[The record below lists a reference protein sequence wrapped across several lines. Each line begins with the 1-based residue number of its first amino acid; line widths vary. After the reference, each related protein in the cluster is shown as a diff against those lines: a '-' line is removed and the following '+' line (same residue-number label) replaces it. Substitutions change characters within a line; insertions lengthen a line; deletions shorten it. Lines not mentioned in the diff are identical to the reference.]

1 MNLPLRQV
9 APAPRQVAWL
19 VRMIYP
25 VRSLG
30 LLFALL
36 IIGLTLRDRT
46 VNPVAWMPVLAY
58 TLVWPSVAYLRA
70 RRTADQSAAELQNLL
85 VDSFFIGAWL
95 SLLSFSLLPS
105 LFLIVG
111 THFPNLAVGGARLE
125 LRGIV
130 ATLAGAALWTAFCG
144 FQLQPEAN
152 LAASFVSMLCTL
164 IFVAVVG
171 ANAYRINR
179 HYVEAR
185 ENAERRAVELEHA
198 RTAAEAASRAKSQF
212 LAAMSHEL
220 RTPMNAI
227 IGFTDLLLR
236 GNHDARQQEQLRH
249 IDAASRS
256 LLALINQVLDL
267 SKIEAGK
274 LELESR
280 AFAPGVMLDKLEALF
295 QSQAA
300 ARNLRLHVS
309 RSADLPAAVTGDA
322 MRLEQVLTNLLGNAL
337 KFTQAGSIELTVER
351 RGERDGR
358 IVLEFGVRDTGI
370 GISAEQLERLFTPFT
385 QADQSTTRRYGG
397 TGLGLAISKQLI
409 ELMGGELSVESRPGE
424 GSTFRF
430 SVPLA
435 TADGVPAGEA
445 PSRSAISQLE
455 AARAVRGLRVLL
467 AEDNAMNRRLVGEI
481 LGDAG
486 VVLDYAEDGRKA
498 LAAVQVTTYDLVLMD
513 MQMPEMDGLEAT
525 RAIRA
530 LPRFASLPIIAMTAN
545 AFEEDRAA
553 CVAAGMNDFLA
564 KPIDAEQVLAILA
577 KWAPADGL
585 VRT

>member
-1 MNLPLRQV
+1 MTADAARQI
-9 APAPRQVAWL
+9 PWI

-25 VRSLG
+25 LRILG
-30 LLFALL
+30 CA
-36 IIGLTLRDRT
+36 LTLAISVAVLRERT
-46 VNPVAWMPVLAY
+46 VPLLGWALILTH
-58 TLVWPSVAYLRA
+58 TLTWPHVAYLWALRSRDPKA
-70 RRTADQSAAELQNLL
+70 QELRNLHIDALIVGGEAA
-85 VDSFFIGAWL
+85 V
-95 SLLSFSLLPS
+95 LSFSLLPS
-105 LFLIVG
+105 LFILGGV
-111 THFPNLAVGGARLE
+111 LADSLAIGGIPLA

-130 ATLAGAALWTAFCG
+130 ANTIGALLFG
-144 FQLQPEAN
+144 SLMHFSFIPETN
-152 LAASFVSMLCTL
+152 LVASFLSIAGIVVF
-164 IFVAVVG
+164 IGVVG
-171 ANAYRINR
+171 RATFQVNTR
-179 HYVEAR
+179 AR
-185 ENAERRAVELEHA
+185 AARRE
-198 RTAAEAASRAKSQF
+198 AEAASRAKSQF

-236 GNHDARQQEQLRH
+236 GNHDPRQQEQLRH

-280 AFAPGVMLDKLEALF
+280 AFAPAVMLDKLEALF

-322 MRLEQVLTNLLGNAL
+322 MRLEQVVTNLLGNAL

-351 RGERDGR
+351 RGERGGR

-435 TADGVPAGEA
+435 TADGVPASEA

-498 LAAVQVTTYDLVLMD
+498 LAAVQLTTYNLVLMD

-545 AFEEDRAA
+545 AFDEDRAA

-577 KWAPADGL
+577 KCVTRREVAA
-585 VRT
+585 R

>member
-1 MNLPLRQV
+1 MTADAARQI
-9 APAPRQVAWL
+9 PWI

-25 VRSLG
+25 LRILG
-30 LLFALL
+30 CA
-36 IIGLTLRDRT
+36 LTLAISVAVLRERT
-46 VNPVAWMPVLAY
+46 VPLLGWALILTH
-58 TLVWPSVAYLRA
+58 TLTWPHVAYLWALRSRDPKA
-70 RRTADQSAAELQNLL
+70 QELRNLHIDALIVGGEAA
-85 VDSFFIGAWL
+85 V
-95 SLLSFSLLPS
+95 LSFSLLPS
-105 LFLIVG
+105 LFILGGV
-111 THFPNLAVGGARLE
+111 LADSLAIGGIPLA

-130 ATLAGAALWTAFCG
+130 ANTIGALLFG
-144 FQLQPEAN
+144 SLMHFSFIPETN
-152 LAASFVSMLCTL
+152 LVASFLSIAGIVVF
-164 IFVAVVG
+164 IGVVG
-171 ANAYRINR
+171 RATFQVNTR
-179 HYVEAR
+179 AR
-185 ENAERRAVELEHA
+185 AARRE
-198 RTAAEAASRAKSQF
+198 AEAASRAKSQF

-236 GNHDARQQEQLRH
+236 GNHDPRQQEQLRH

-280 AFAPGVMLDKLEALF
+280 AFAPAVMLDKLEALF

-322 MRLEQVLTNLLGNAL
+322 MRLEQVVTNLLGNAL
-337 KFTQAGSIELTVER
+337 KFTQAGGIELTVER
-351 RGERDGR
+351 RGERGGR

-435 TADGVPAGEA
+435 TADGVPASEA

-498 LAAVQVTTYDLVLMD
+498 LAAVQLTTYDLVLMD

-545 AFEEDRAA
+545 AFDEDRAA

-577 KWAPADGL
+577 KCVTRREVAA
-585 VRT
+585 R